1 MNKKKMS
8 VLNKLITF
16 LNDVTDEAEA
26 IIDVAEVD
34 TTDSGEVT
42 LSYTLDSGDVVTVD
56 AEKFVRDANMELL
69 EEGSYLLEDG
79 NFLVVDAEGKI
90 VETVE
95 EVADES
101 AGEEAPIAE
110 RKNKKVGQKKVT
122 KIKQSKI
129 RKGIKQEDEV
139 SEDVV
144 EDEKVTITIDGVDY
158 EVDKAVADYIKKLE
172 GEVEVSD
179 AEIEQFKTKVN
190 KFKSEVSQLKSKL
203 PSGKFVSEVKSVNQS
218 KEMSVEASIANALS
232 KMRK

>member
-90 VETVE
+90 VETAE
-95 EVADES
+95 EVVDET

-110 RKNKKVGQKKVT
+110 RKNKKVSTKV
-122 KIKQSKI
+122 KQSKI
-129 RKGIKQEDEV
+129 KKAIKQEDEV
-139 SEDVV
+139 ADAPTVFVV
-144 EDEKVTITIDGVDY
+144 TIDGVDY
-158 EVDKAVADYIKKLE
+158 EVEEAVFDYIHKLE
-172 GEVEVSD
+172 AEANVSE

-190 KFKSEVSQLKSKL
+190 KFKTELSQLKTKL
-203 PSGKFVSEVKSVNQS
+203 PSGKFVSEVSSVNQS
-218 KEMSVEASIANALS
+218 KEISVNQSIVNALS